1 LQAETVIVLAGREF
15 ATASQ
20 AGGSTPDPACP
31 WKKAKAAATSVNVRA
46 GQTSRFERQLVTG
59 ALAADAE
66 IMTGEAPFRT
76 MDENAA
82 PAGAKLGE
90 QMGEFVTKR
99 AIYFVLPESLQEWIE
114 RNNTAQRI
122 GTTNGGSQP
131 RIPFHL

>member
-31 WKKAKAAATSVNVRA
+31 WKKAKAAATSVNVVA
-46 GQTSRFERQLVTG
+46 GQMPPFQRQAMTG
-59 ALAADAE
+59 ALAANAE
-66 IMTGEAPFRT
+66 IMAGEAPFRA
-76 MDENAA
+76 MDEDAA
-82 PAGAKLGE
+82 PPGAKLGK

-99 AIYFVLPESLQEWIE
+99 ALNFVLPESLQEWIE

-122 GTTNGGSQP
+122 SATNSSSQP